1 MEVAVWEDGRGRA
14 EPQPGSRRV
23 IVVAGMVLLR
33 SALVQVLDAQERV
46 TVVADLD
53 CGEQVAAVVSRS
65 RADVVVL
72 DVADSCESC
81 LSAVFALR
89 TAVPDCRLVVLMEA
103 GVRSLV
109 RRVMESEVHGLVDRS
124 KSVAHLVEA
133 VERVGSGETVL
144 DASLAVAAVNAEDN
158 PLTPRE
164 AQVLRAAANGLSGQD
179 IARQLSLAPG
189 TVRNYLSS
197 AMTKTGTRS
206 RIEAIRRATDA
217 GWLRSA

>member
-1 MEVAVWEDGRGRA
+1 VEVAVREEERGRA
-14 EPQPGSRRV
+14 EPQPRSRRV
-23 IVVAGMVLLR
+23 VVVAGMALLR
-33 SALVQVLDAQERV
+33 SALVQVLDAQERQ
-46 TVVADLD
+46 TVVADLS
-53 CGEQVAAVVSRS
+53 CGEAVVAVASRS
-65 RADVVVL
+65 RADVVVV

-81 LSAVFALR
+81 LSVVSALR
-89 TAVPDCRLVVLMEA
+89 TEMPDCLLLVLMEA
-103 GVRSLV
+103 GARSPV
-109 RRVMESEVHGLVDRS
+109 RRVMEADVHGLVDRS
-124 KSVAHLVEA
+124 KPVTHLVEA
-133 VERVGSGETVL
+133 VERVGSGEPVL
-144 DASLAVAAVNAEDN
+144 DASLAVAAVNAEDS

-197 AMTKTGTRS
+197 AMTKTGTRT